1 VLIVVGVETM
11 AKDGQTG
18 GARLKTWRQLGAGL
32 PPQPGVSLATAGV
45 ALLSLFLGWLRS
57 PISSGGALLPTAALA
72 LSLTGAVV
80 VSYKYP
86 IHIRHQIKVN
96 LFTVAYYLLAVL
108 VPPVVGAAAAGVG
121 ALCGEVSARRISG
134 AFLSDIITE
143 AGRRI
148 IIVLLSALVAQE
160 VALALPWPVALVAAA
175 IAMAFLDTATL
186 PLVLAPMGN
195 DSPFHILVVT
205 ARELALPEGMQYCV
219 GLIGAMAATE
229 GTWIV
234 ALLTIPAGL
243 IYKAFKIL
251 RELQDSTRH
260 LLENM
265 ADAVDLR
272 DPYTG
277 GHSRRVTEYS
287 AAILRQLGIQGPE
300 VTLIVAAA
308 RVHDIGK
315 IGIPDA
321 ILNKVGRLTDEERLA
336 MEAHPVYGESLL
348 KRHADFAR
356 GTKIV
361 RHHHERWDG
370 AGYPDGLKGTDIPFG
385 ARVVAVAD
393 SYDAMTSD
401 RPYRRGMSIQDA
413 TAILH
418 QGREYQWDPAIVD
431 AFLRAIAA
439 ENRSEA
445 EPGPTLHP
453 SRATEAV
460 AV

>member
-1 VLIVVGVETM
+1 M
-11 AKDGQTG
+11 ATDGTTV
-18 GARLKTWRQLGAGL
+18 GARLKAWRRVGAAL
-32 PPQPGVSLATAGV
+32 PPQPGVSLATA
-45 ALLSLFLGWLRS
+45 ALAALSLFLGWLRS
-57 PISSGGALLPTAALA
+57 PASPGGLPLPTMVLA
-72 LSLTGAVV
+72 ISLAGAVV

-108 VPPVVGAAAAGVG
+108 VTPLVAAAAAGVG
-121 ALCGEVSARRISG
+121 SLCGEVSARRISG
-134 AFLSDIITE
+134 AFLSDIVTE

-148 IIVLLSALVAQE
+148 VIVMLSALVAQTT
-160 VALALPWPVALVAAA
+160 VSAMPWPVALVAAA
-175 IAMAFLDTATL
+175 VVMAALDTATL

-195 DSPFHILVVT
+195 DSPFHVLAAT
-205 ARELALPEGMQYCV
+205 AREIALPEGMQYCV
-219 GLIGAMAATE
+219 GLIGAMAAAE
-229 GTWIV
+229 GTWIL
-234 ALLTIPAGL
+234 ALLAIPAGL

-287 AAILRQLGIQGPE
+287 GAILRQLGIQGPE

-321 ILNKVGRLTDEERLA
+321 ILNKAGRLTDEERLE

-370 AGYPDGLKGTDIPFG
+370 AGYPDGLRGTDIPFG

-413 TAILH
+413 AAILQ
-418 QGREYQWDPAIVD
+418 QGREHQWDAAIVD
-431 AFLRAIAA
+431 AFLRALTA
-439 ENRSEA
+439 EHRPEA
-445 EPGPTLHP
+445 GQESPAHP
-453 SRATEAV
+453 SRLDTGEAPRAKEAI